1 MIIKQVPVTG
11 VITTNAYFYIDE
23 TSRHGF
29 LIDPGAQAEKLLQI
43 IADNRWTIEKILLT
57 HGHFDHI
64 GAVNDIQEILKIP
77 CIYHQ
82 NGVNYL
88 TDPQYNLSAWF
99 PPQITVK
106 NFQTVADGTEIALEA
121 NPDIRLKT
129 IATAGHTQDSV
140 IYYDSAQNLAFVGDT
155 IFKGSCGRTDIPG
168 GDENELLYNIKH
180 KILTLPD
187 NTTLYSG
194 HTEAT
199 TIKAEKPYYK
209 F

>member
-29 LIDPGAQAEKLLQI
+29 LIDPGAEVDKLLQI
-43 IADNRWTIEKILLT
+43 IIDNKWTIEKILLT

-64 GAVNDIQEILKIP
+64 GAVNKVQNTLKIP
-77 CIYHQ
+77 CICHK
-82 NGVNYL
+82 NGSDYL

-99 PPQITVK
+99 CPEITVT
-106 NFQTVADGTEIALEA
+106 NFQTVDNDTEITLEA
-121 NPDIRLKT
+121 TPDIRLKM
-129 IATAGHTQDSV
+129 IATAGHTQDSI
-140 IYYDSAQNLAFVGDT
+140 IYYDANNHLAFVGDT

-194 HTEAT
+194 HTGPT
-199 TIKAEKPYYK
+199 TVKAEKPYYNL
-209 F
+209 